1 MLQGITVY
9 CASSPD
15 VDRKFIDAAR
25 ELGEL
30 AARAGV
36 PVICGA
42 GRTGLMGALI
52 DGAVGCGGEAI
63 GVIPQFMVDNGWN
76 HSALTRT
83 IVTAD
88 MHQRKNT
95 MARMARGVIAMPGG
109 CGTLEE
115 LLEIITWRQL
125 GLYHGQVVI
134 LNTDGYYDPLI
145 AMLSRAVELRFMNPD
160 HTGLWCTVSTP
171 AEAVS
176 LAMGPYNEGGFTQK
190 IR

>member
-1 MLQGITVY
+1 MEQGITVY

-36 PVICGA
+36 PVVCGA
-42 GRTGLMGALI
+42 GRTGLMGALV

-63 GVIPQFMVDNGWN
+63 GVIPQFMVDKGWN
-76 HSALTRT
+76 HTALTRT
-83 IVTAD
+83 IVTPD
-88 MHQRKNT
+88 MHQRKHT

-145 AMLSRAVELRFMNPD
+145 TMLGRAVELRFMNPD
-160 HTGLWCTVSTP
+160 HTGLWCVASTP
-171 AEAVS
+171 AEALS
-176 LAMGPYNEGGFTQK
+176 LAMGPYKECGFTQK